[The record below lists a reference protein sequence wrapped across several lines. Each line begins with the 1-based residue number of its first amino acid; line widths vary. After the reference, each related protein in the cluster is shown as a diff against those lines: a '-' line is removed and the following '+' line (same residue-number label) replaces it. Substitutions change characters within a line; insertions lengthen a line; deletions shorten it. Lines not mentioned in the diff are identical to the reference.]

1 MKKQLN
7 KIVIVL
13 IITYLILGLG
23 IDRYKELKSNQNESF
38 VEGLARENDKYSPS
52 HLLSIL
58 FWPFY
63 L

>member
-23 IDRYKELKSNQNESF
+23 IDRYKEFKSKQNESF
-38 VEGLARENDKYSPS
+38 LEGLARENDKYSPS